1 MFTTSSRS
9 RAVSVGSFLVLAF
22 CQATYLRGQTIT
34 TTSDG
39 NLGAVLALGSLI
51 PGKTS
56 TVTPGTVQFRIR
68 NSHDTG
74 YHVTATATV
83 TVNNTGVTSGGDALS
98 ASDVGIGIASVVP
111 AQNAIVPRTD
121 VITAGFNYDPTT
133 VSAVDGLTP
142 YTGAA
147 AGMATLSDLAVG
159 RTILRGSKI
168 FANTNIRNPFN
179 WVTVTM
185 KIGVLPQYF
194 TPCSFSAVVTL
205 TISNGP

>member
-9 RAVSVGSFLVLAF
+9 WTFSLASLLVLAF
-22 CQATYLRGQTIT
+22 CPATCLRGQTIT

-56 TVTPGTVQFRIR
+56 TVTPGSVQFRIR
-68 NSHDTG
+68 NSDDNG
-74 YHVTATATV
+74 YHVTASATV
-83 TVNNTGVTSGGDALS
+83 TVNNTTATTGGDVLS
-98 ASDVGIGIASVVP
+98 GSDIGIGLASVVP

-121 VITAGFNYDPTT
+121 VITAGFNYDPTA
-133 VSAVDGLTP
+133 VPAVDGLTP

-147 AGMATLSDLAVG
+147 AGMATLSDLAAS

-168 FANTNIRNPFN
+168 FANTNINNPFN

-194 TPCSFSAVVTL
+194 TPCNFSAVVTL

>member
-9 RAVSVGSFLVLAF
+9 RAVSVGSLLVLAL
-22 CQATYLRGQTIT
+22 CPVACLRGQTIT

-74 YHVTATATV
+74 YHVTASAMV
-83 TVNNTGVTSGGDALS
+83 TVNNTSPTSGGDGLS
-98 ASDVGIGIASVVP
+98 GSDIGIGIASVVP
-111 AQNAIVPRTD
+111 AQNARLPRAD
-121 VITAGFNYDPTT
+121 VIAAGFNYDPTT
-133 VSAVDGLTP
+133 VPAVDGLTP
-142 YTGAA
+142 YRGVANGT
-147 AGMATLSDLAVG
+147 ATLSDLVGG
-159 RTILRGSKI
+159 RTILTGNKI
-168 FANTNIRNPFN
+168 FANTNVNNPFN
-179 WVTVTM
+179 WLTVTM